1 MTEQFTYYTTKT
13 KNAFQSIRGGAN
25 CRVTIGEHK
34 VEGMGFM
41 EIVAD
46 EKDFFNLADADK
58 RAAVEYMFKVKAAL
72 EDNGAIVQIT
82 RRAIN

>member
-1 MTEQFTYYTTKT
+1 MTRQNTYYTPEMKR
-13 KNAFQSIRGGAN
+13 AFHSIRGVAN
-25 CRVTIGEHK
+25 FRVTLVEHN

-82 RRAIN
+82 RRAIS